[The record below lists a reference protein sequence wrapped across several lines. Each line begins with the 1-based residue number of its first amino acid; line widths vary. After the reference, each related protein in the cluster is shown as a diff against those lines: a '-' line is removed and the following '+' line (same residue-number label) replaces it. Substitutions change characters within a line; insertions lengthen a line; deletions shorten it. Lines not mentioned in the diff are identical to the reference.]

1 MYINTLLQQDLCYKQ
16 RFPSSS
22 LTKVVDNEVRGMCF
36 DHSGRVPVMHAR
48 FVFQNFRSKECQK
61 NEKHCKEVGLEH
73 KGCSERFR

>member
-22 LTKVVDNEVRGMCF
+22 LTKVVDNEVRGLCF

-48 FVFQNFRSKECQK
+48 FVLQNIGKKLGSNIKDAVKDFVKEA
-61 NEKHCKEVGLEH
+61 
-73 KGCSERFR
+73 KGRLF